1 MNEFKI
7 IQDFI
12 CQAIGYLSG
21 FNVVRCKVEI
31 FNAIRALNTA
41 YDELLKFVAADIEQD
56 NNKLLLDS
64 DKK

>member
-1 MNEFKI
+1 MNEFKT

-21 FNVVRCKVEI
+21 FNVFHCKVEI
-31 FNAIRALNTA
+31 FNAICALNTA
-41 YDELLKFVAADIEQD
+41 NDELSKFVAADIEQD